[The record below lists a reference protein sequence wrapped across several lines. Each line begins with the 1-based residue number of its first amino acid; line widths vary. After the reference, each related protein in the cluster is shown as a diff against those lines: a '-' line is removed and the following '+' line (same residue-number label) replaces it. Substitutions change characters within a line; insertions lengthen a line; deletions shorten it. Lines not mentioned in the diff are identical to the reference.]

1 MGNLFFTK
9 EARIYNGA
17 RTVSLINVLG
27 KLDSSMQNNEI
38 RTLPNTT
45 HKDNSKWIKD
55 LNVRPETIK
64 LLEEN
69 ISRTLNDI
77 NQSKILYDPPPLMEV
92 KTKTNKW
99 DLIKIKSFCTAKESM
114 SSVKRQPSEREKV
127 MANKTTDK
135 GLISKFA
142 SSSYK
147 SITEKQT
154 TQSKS
159 G

>member
-1 MGNLFFTK
+1 MKLEHFLIPYTK
-9 EARIYNGA
+9 I
-17 RTVSLINVLG
+17 
-27 KLDSSMQNNEI
+27 
-38 RTLPNTT
+38 
-45 HKDNSKWIKD
+45 NSKWIKY
-55 LNVRPETIK
+55 LNVRPETVK
-64 LLEEN
+64 RLKEN

-159 G
+159 GKNI